1 MRSDLCFRSRA
12 SASTGSCRWEKGI
25 CGVPSVSTS
34 TTITVSGITKVS
46 TMCCSRGRLRTR
58 TVGCNDASGWVA
70 CSTTTTVARPE
81 DVVPRGRRTAERNSA
96 PSTDAPVAVS
106 RELKELAAQIEAV
119 TEEDLELLGE
129 ILIRADREKQ
139 AELLEEVEIRR
150 RLAAHMARGGAGI
163 LFVVGVGVLVA
174 TVMRAGWLAAR
185 PFLGFGLLGG
195 LIVLRALQRWYRAS
209 EVRER
214 IVLMETEALAAK
226 MVTEEMPA
234 EVR

>member
-1 MRSDLCFRSRA
+1 M
-12 SASTGSCRWEKGI
+12 
-25 CGVPSVSTS
+25 
-34 TTITVSGITKVS
+34 
-46 TMCCSRGRLRTR
+46 
-58 TVGCNDASGWVA
+58 
-70 CSTTTTVARPE
+70 ARPE

-234 EVR
+234 EVRRPPARTRTPR